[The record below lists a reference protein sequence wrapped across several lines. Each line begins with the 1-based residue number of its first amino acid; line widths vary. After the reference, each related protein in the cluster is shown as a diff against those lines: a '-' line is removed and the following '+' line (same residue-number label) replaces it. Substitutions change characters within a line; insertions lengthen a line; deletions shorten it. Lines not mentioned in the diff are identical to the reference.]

1 MPSLRWLVR
10 LTVPVMAGAALF
22 ASAGIAT
29 ANPADDAYLAQ
40 LHALGFTFAPDR
52 NEAVIAMAH
61 LICYDR
67 SWGLTP
73 DAIAK
78 DVHEV
83 LGPRGVT
90 FGDVTSMVSLA
101 ESTYRPG

>member
-1 MPSLRWLVR
+1 MPSPRWLAV
-10 LTVPVMAGAALF
+10 LTVPMMAGAALVT
-22 ASAGIAT
+22 SAAIAT
-29 ANPADDAYLAQ
+29 ADPADDAYLAQ
-40 LHALGFTFAPDR
+40 LHALGFTFTPDR
-52 NEAVIAMAH
+52 NEAVVAITH

-78 DVHEV
+78 DVHQI
-83 LGPRGVT
+83 LGQKGIT

-101 ESTYRPG
+101 ESTYCPS